1 MRRNISGYSG
11 GAESAVTAALSGSG
25 MRMPGGGR
33 GRGWRGTR
41 PGMSS
46 ERCRRGAKLLHAA
59 GTGGRGVPQRV
70 PGRAGQV
77 SVSGLPA
84 AAGVDPAP
92 LCLCC
97 CSVLV
102 CRPAAPGGAGFAAGA
117 FWSFCF
123 SRVSLFAIPV
133 SRLLYLSSS
142 LQYIFFMLQYLFPCC
157 NTSLLQY
164 FFFSLHA
171 YFLPACRTFI
181 SQPASSVSLPVV
193 PLPQQAPGL
202 PGAGVRKGS
211 ADCTGAVQSGRV
223 REQPVNLRARPLPR
237 PGLPAAF
244 ALLPGSA
251 GNF

>member
-11 GAESAVTAALSGSG
+11 GAESSVTAALSGSG

-102 CRPAAPGGAGFAAGA
+102 CRPAAPGGGPALLPVLFG
-117 FWSFCF
+117 
-123 SRVSLFAIPV
+123 VSVFPGYLF
-133 SRLLYLSSS
+133 
-142 LQYIFFMLQYLFPCC
+142 LQYLFPGCCTSLPPC
-157 NTSLLQY
+157 NTSSSCCSTSSPAAIPLCCSTSSSHCTRTS
-164 FFFSLHA
+164 FRHA
-171 YFLPACRTFI
+171 VPLSHSQRPLFHCQLYLFHSRLPAF
-181 SQPASSVSLPVV
+181 P
-193 PLPQQAPGL
+193 
-202 PGAGVRKGS
+202 
-211 ADCTGAVQSGRV
+211 GRV
-223 REQPVNLRARPLPR
+223 
-237 PGLPAAF
+237 
-244 ALLPGSA
+244 
-251 GNF
+251 